1 MGQPSTFMING
12 KQDVAV
18 MSGWGGDARGV
29 QGRLNGLRPGEF
41 PEVHDGGALW
51 VFTLS
56 GDQ

>member
-1 MGQPSTFMING
+1 MING
-12 KQDVAV
+12 RQYVAV
-18 MSGWGGDARGV
+18 MWRWGGDARRV

-41 PEVHDGGALW
+41 PEVPDGGALW